1 MIASHYAE
9 PLLRHLKIAAPL
21 MSGREPDAET
31 LAMLK
36 PGEELHM
43 LDCSLGWTW
52 GYAGPKRRVGY
63 IRADAIDI

>member
-1 MIASHYAE
+1 VIASHYAE

-52 GYAGPKRRVGY
+52 GYAGPERRVGY